1 MTVRV
6 NLKSSALVL
15 EVVFF
20 TVIGMLQSSCS
31 SSPATPPS
39 TPRSEEA
46 LRQSAPL
53 TSNAPVSHLLCPTFG
68 PPAKPRTLHEK
79 RDHTVILSW
88 TASAPAD
95 SKHAAAVGY
104 CIYRSEK
111 RGDKSPELVNSI
123 SFPGT
128 SCMDDLVENGK
139 KYYYVARAISA
150 RGVPS
155 IPSNVATAPIPT
167 GKEKKAS
174 VSGNTA
180 PLCREPAK

>member
-1 MTVRV
+1 VTVRV
-6 NLKSSALVL
+6 NLKSNALVL
-15 EVVFF
+15 EVVVL
-20 TVIGMLQSSCS
+20 TVIGVLQSSCS

-39 TPRSEEA
+39 TARSEEGH
-46 LRQSAPL
+46 RQSAPH
-53 TSNAPVSHLLCPTFG
+53 TSNASVSHLLCPTFG
-68 PPAKPRTLHEK
+68 PPPKPRTLNEK

-128 SCMDDLVENGK
+128 SCMDDMVENGK
-139 KYYYVARAISA
+139 KYYYVARAINA
-150 RGVPS
+150 QGVPS
-155 IPSNVATAPIPT
+155 IPSNVATAPIPS
-167 GKEKKAS
+167 GKEKKGS

-180 PLCREPAK
+180 PLCREPTK

>member
-1 MTVRV
+1 
-6 NLKSSALVL
+6 
-15 EVVFF
+15 
-20 TVIGMLQSSCS
+20 MLQSSCS

-53 TSNAPVSHLLCPTFG
+53 ASKVPVAHLVCPTFG

-167 GKEKKAS
+167 GKEKKTS
-174 VSGNTA
+174 GSGNTA
-180 PLCREPAK
+180 PLCREPANVK